1 MSEDKRPAPGMS
13 WWDKAAIGAMGGV
26 GGALSYDALQQMAVA
41 MHIRPELTYL
51 FPVAIDGFI
60 AYGTRALVVLKDA
73 PLRARAYTWSVFGSA
88 TATSVWANWTHAVRL
103 NDISAPGEGLH
114 LPDWSVGV
122 LSTIAPLVLGGATH
136 LYIVMSR
143 HASGAD
149 AEPQADAD
157 TQGLGDAD
165 QTSLQSAP
173 DQDAGAKPAVRTRW
187 WNRKRAAAPEVDNAA
202 SATADQH
209 HELSAVSTPSP
220 VSLTKAPEGPA
231 ALPAGPAAASGP
243 QPQAVPVPV
252 PVPGTEAAAGR
263 TVPGPQTSV
272 PGSGTA
278 AGDGTVPTPRT
289 VPASGAVPTP
299 GTALTPG
306 PSGTVPAPPEP
317 KPGTVPG
324 TPASRAPESSPA
336 GTVPTVPA
344 APAPRVHAAPPA
356 VPAAALPATEPGS
369 GDGAGPVP
377 NLTAASRPG
386 DAAAAGRVS
395 AATATAPHRVPTP
408 APSPVPPVPAPAQA
422 EAARPRDP
430 GTATVATV
438 LRAVPAPG
446 TESAGTGPATR
457 PGPVPAW
464 QAGPRSGTEPTPV
477 PAAPAGDR
485 PGRGTVPTIN
495 TASGTVPVS
504 RSPVPGTDPGPDREV
519 RKRQLSDDELEALL
533 PIGRTVA
540 ATAEGRLTREAL
552 RAGLRAQ
559 NVPINNIALG
569 QLLRELKDIEGKPPP
584 SRR

>member
-51 FPVAIDGFI
+51 FPIAIDGFI

-143 HASGAD
+143 HTSGAD
-149 AEPQADAD
+149 AEPQADAG
-157 TQGLGDAD
+157 TKELGDTD

-202 SATADQH
+202 SATADRH
-209 HELSAVSTPSP
+209 HELSAVPTPSP

-243 QPQAVPVPV
+243 PPRAVP
-252 PVPGTEAAAGR
+252 
-263 TVPGPQTSV
+263 VPGPQTSV

-278 AGDGTVPTPRT
+278 AGDSTVPTPRT
-289 VPASGAVPTP
+289 VPASGAVPTS
-299 GTALTPG
+299 GTVPTPG
-306 PSGTVPAPPEP
+306 PSGTVPALSAP

-324 TPASRAPESSPA
+324 TPASRAPESSPV

-356 VPAAALPATEPGS
+356 VPAAAVPATEPGP

-377 NLTAASRPG
+377 NLTESSRPG

-408 APSPVPPVPAPAQA
+408 APSPVPSVPTPAQA
-422 EAARPRDP
+422 EAARPRGP
-430 GTATVATV
+430 GTATAATV

-446 TESAGTGPATR
+446 ESAGTGPETR
-457 PGPVPAW
+457 PGPVPAR
-464 QAGPRSGTEPTPV
+464 QAGPRSGTEPTPIPAV
-477 PAAPAGDR
+477 PAVPAGDR
-485 PGRGTVPTIN
+485 PGPGTVPTIN

-504 RSPVPGTDPGPDREV
+504 RSPVPGTDRGPDRDV